1 MKMRDLADFTLESN
15 GNDGQTRTAMK
26 QGYTKLNDPRPLD
39 ANETYVGEQGADPV
53 TNQFYT
59 EDSDGFL
66 PRHHGLSR

>member
-1 MKMRDLADFTLESN
+1 MKYDTGLDVTPKVDLA
-15 GNDGQTRTAMK
+15 GDGALS
-26 QGYTKLNDPRPLD
+26 QGYTKLNKPRPLD
-39 ANETYVGEQGADPV
+39 TFESFIGEQGADPV